1 MPVVVT
7 VSSAIFALAQSEP
20 RDNGQGTG
28 WFHGRHKTARERA
41 EMPQTAWISVDSGRL
56 RLDLAPL
63 PAISPANPAR
73 DFLALFVFA
82 RVFGVAPGA
91 RKLNP

>member
-1 MPVVVT
+1 
-7 VSSAIFALAQSEP
+7 
-20 RDNGQGTG
+20 
-28 WFHGRHKTARERA
+28 
-41 EMPQTAWISVDSGRL
+41 MPQSLGFSADSRRL

-82 RVFGVAPGA
+82 RVFGVAPA
-91 RKLNP
+91 LREN